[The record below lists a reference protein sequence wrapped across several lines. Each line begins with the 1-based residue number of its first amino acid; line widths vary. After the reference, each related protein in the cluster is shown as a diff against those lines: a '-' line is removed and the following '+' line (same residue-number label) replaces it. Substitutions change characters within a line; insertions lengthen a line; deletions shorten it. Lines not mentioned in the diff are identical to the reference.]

1 MTSEDQHE
9 RRAKVKKIYG
19 DLKSEE
25 DEDMEEIHAHF
36 LILSSLASN
45 DGGSKM
51 IFGGEKGGF
60 V

>member
-1 MTSEDQHE
+1 MYS
-9 RRAKVKKIYG
+9 
-19 DLKSEE
+19 
-25 DEDMEEIHAHF
+25 HF

-51 IFGGEKGGF
+51 IFGGNKNNDLRR